1 MNLNHTISLLEVST
15 FRANRVQDLHQ
26 EKRNL
31 CCKYAQNQ
39 KNFNLPKQRGLSVKR
54 ELGIVTIHH
63 HCHHSIT
70 FYLPIG
76 FHTSHLAMLL
86 LPLPGLNC
94 TFLCAAKCS
103 NTKALQ
109 SVLLPCPGTGSSN
122 RSFSAAVPTL
132 APQTTLCWTPVSF
145 TFVYADAKV
154 LCYVGI
160 RSGSQIH
167 SWYHYR
173 DEFGAGAYD

>member
-1 MNLNHTISLLEVST
+1 MSTDLRALQLLSVINTNEFESYNQPPGSKHL
-15 FRANRVQDLHQ
+15 RANRVQDLHQ

-31 CCKYAQNQ
+31 CCKYARNQ

-54 ELGIVTIHH
+54 ELSIATIHH

-132 APQTTLCWTPVSF
+132 APQTTLC
-145 TFVYADAKV
+145 
-154 LCYVGI
+154 
-160 RSGSQIH
+160 
-167 SWYHYR
+167 
-173 DEFGAGAYD
+173 